1 MTRADMQHCS
11 WNRAVKGLPATI
23 FEDCECSSKG
33 PSKEDLIQQRMT
45 LNKAFDTTGG
55 SQG

>member
-1 MTRADMQHCS
+1 MQHCS